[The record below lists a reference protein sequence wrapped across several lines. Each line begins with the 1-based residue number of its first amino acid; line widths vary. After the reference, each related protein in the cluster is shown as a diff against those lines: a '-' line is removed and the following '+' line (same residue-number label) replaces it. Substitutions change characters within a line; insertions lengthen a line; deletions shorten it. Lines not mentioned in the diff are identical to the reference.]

1 MLRKKGRAL
10 NTHAVRN
17 HLGLGKR
24 TIKALDFAAALI
36 DREKTSI
43 HIFVFDDGRYEIEY
57 SSTPFINRAGEWHY
71 GVNVMHPLDQF
82 HDPRIALKLT
92 APWEVLEHSAPDTGH
107 IVYAVH
113 LQSPERTAAQLA
125 LGGPVTPKQH
135 LVDAA
140 REEAEGAFDIA
151 TGERIPVYIGKT
163 SQGMAKRLRQ
173 HIDSAVRHASTPFH
187 RRIAGDAHYAPMIP
201 SVFVLDIAKTEQA
214 AYDLE
219 ERHIRDSIER
229 YSEKLYTLN
238 VLTARDAIA
247 KLREDFPE
255 LFRRANKEQAEELLA
270 LRAKNTSAA
279 WDDPQYAEN
288 VICNNERNFDAHE
301 VRQIRML
308 HRLSTPPAAIAKAFG
323 ADPVRVVS
331 LLKGRTY
338 NRIC

>member
-1 MLRKKGRAL
+1 LS
-10 NTHAVRN
+10 
-17 HLGLGKR
+17 KR
-24 TIKALDFAAALI
+24 TIKALDFAAASI
-36 DREKTSI
+36 DREKTSV
-43 HIFVFDDGRYEIEY
+43 HVFAFDDGHYEIEY
-57 SSTPFINRAGEWHY
+57 SSTPFIHCAGEWHY
-71 GVNVMHPLDQF
+71 GVNVIHPLDQF

-92 APWEVLEHSAPDTGH
+92 APWEVLEHSSPDTGH

-113 LQSPERTAAQLA
+113 LQSPELMGAQLA
-125 LGGPVTPKQH
+125 LGGPVVPKQH

-140 REEAEGAFDIA
+140 RETAEGAFDVA

-201 SVFVLDIAKTEQA
+201 SVFVLDTAKTEQR

-219 ERHIRDSIER
+219 EQHIRDSIEQH
-229 YSEKLYTLN
+229 SEKLYPLN

-247 KLREDFPE
+247 KLREEFPE

-279 WDDPQYAEN
+279 WDDPQYAES
-288 VICNNERNFDAHE
+288 VICNNERNFDAHS

-308 HRLSTPPAAIAKAFG
+308 RRLSTPPVAIAKAFG
-323 ADPVRVVS
+323 VPPARITK
-331 LLKGRTY
+331 LLAGKTY